1 MTSTPQFPSFGMHRR
16 RLLGGALAAV
26 GTVQLAPLSWAA
38 APAADAEG
46 FMALSRYLTERDG
59 LSTKL
64 GARMQAA
71 LQSLNAQ
78 FSEQALAL
86 WQWIEAE
93 KVPLAQLNARLKADK
108 PELAGIPGDV
118 MQVWYMGIAGSG
130 LNTRVVAY
138 EFALNALTVADK
150 LRPPSYAYGVYGSWG
165 RNPNTFNLQRLPM
178 QG

>member
-1 MTSTPQFPSFGMHRR
+1 MRR
-16 RLLGGALAAV
+16 RHLLGSALAV
-26 GTVQLAPLSWAA
+26 GAVQLAPWSWAA
-38 APAADAEG
+38 APAADAAG
-46 FMALSRYLTERDG
+46 FMALSRCLTERDN

-78 FSEQALAL
+78 FNAQALAL
-86 WQWIEAE
+86 WQWIDAE
-93 KVPLAQLNARLKADK
+93 KVPLAQLNARLKAEK
-108 PELAGIPGDV
+108 PELLGIPADV

-130 LNTRVVAY
+130 TATRVVAY

-150 LRPPSYAYGVYGSWG
+150 LRPPSYAYGVYGSWA
-165 RNPNTFNLQRLPM
+165 RNPNTFNLQPLAA